1 MLRPIWVIR
10 KVKVT
15 ATSQG
20 DGVMPSEEKVLDE
33 LTGIRSADIEAALD
47 PAEIDGV
54 YRDSRQCAALAL
66 SSGTTQLLLSPP
78 TPRPK
83 KG

>member
-1 MLRPIWVIR
+1 MSSTEFRLDDLTEV
-10 KVKVT
+10 
-15 ATSQG
+15 QG
-20 DGVMPSEEKVLDE
+20 IDV
-33 LTGIRSADIEAALD
+33 EAALD
-47 PAEIDGV
+47 PVEADGQ

-66 SSGTTQLLLSPP
+66 TSSTSNLLLSPP

>member
-1 MLRPIWVIR
+1 
-10 KVKVT
+10 
-15 ATSQG
+15 
-20 DGVMPSEEKVLDE
+20 MPSTERMIDE
-33 LTGIRSADIEAALD
+33 LVDVDLEEVLD
-47 PAEIDGV
+47 PAEPDGV

-66 SSGTTQLLLSPP
+66 QSGTTTLLLSPP

>member
-1 MLRPIWVIR
+1 MSSPEFL
-10 KVKVT
+10 
-15 ATSQG
+15 
-20 DGVMPSEEKVLDE
+20 LDD
-33 LTGIRSADIEAALD
+33 LTDAPGIDVEAALD
-47 PAEIDGV
+47 PVEADGY

-66 SSGTTQLLLSPP
+66 VSSSSQLLLSPP

>member
-1 MLRPIWVIR
+1 MTATE
-10 KVKVT
+10 KVT
-15 ATSQG
+15 K
-20 DGVMPSEEKVLDE
+20 D

-47 PAEIDGV
+47 PAETDGI
-54 YRDSRQCAALAL
+54 YRDSRECAALAL
-66 SSGTTQLLLSPP
+66 FKGGYGLLLSPP